1 MSASI
6 QPVDTPV
13 TPIAPS
19 KRSPLHRCGKVC
31 CWIVGI
37 PSVLLLV
44 LYLVLLMTPIRFPF
58 GGDAVRALAQSAVP
72 PTMNLQMGE
81 MALALEGGVWPVV
94 KFSPV
99 LMTDSKSGARVTVE
113 ALEIGFSPWRS
124 LLGQPGATI
133 TLVRPHVQ
141 IVQDLSGPRVTSFNL
156 ADHPDGGA
164 PVVRVQ
170 EGDDAFPPIGISQH
184 GIDIAGTDQPL
195 PMRSDSDWLV
205 YNMESSEQGLAD
217 IVSQAELG
225 RFSRLVIRDGT
236 VDMTD
241 SVFGL
246 MRSFSHLNVD
256 LGPLP
261 ADGETHGSFSTSL
274 GGRTLFG
281 TLSRTVNDAGGS
293 RLEADVTNIDFAAF
307 LPFIDD
313 PTSMAAV
320 RGAGALSI
328 DVSFAPTTGK
338 LTTGRFKI
346 DLTGLDLRIADAYY
360 PIASSIMDIDWSPE
374 KGQFTLQESAIQIG
388 KSSGRISGVFG
399 MGLDKQFGP
408 TMGMKLT
415 AHNVLIHPDDMIAP
429 DAPFDTIEFSGWSAP
444 LYGALG
450 VDQILARK
458 GAGTIEAAGR
468 FDVLQAGLGVD
479 LTVVGQGVSADDLKR
494 LWPFT
499 MARESRDWFVSN
511 VTGGEVTEAR
521 MAFKFPVGLIDPQS
535 KEDKPLPKGT
545 MQISLVGKDVVVR
558 PIATMEPVAISG
570 ETRLKIDDNIVTIS
584 AGGGQVMTS
593 AGPIDVKNPALIMDN
608 SVATESVIEV
618 SGDVSGAIPAML
630 TLVRTQQPGLLENTD
645 LPVNLN
651 AVTGAVDV
659 GMVTTITIPKASTG
673 RKLAVGYVLNGRI
686 ADFASSEPILERK
699 IGNGQLAFSA
709 SQDNYQL
716 GGTADIDGLPA
727 ELEISGTPTTRPV
740 TKLASTLEASDL
752 AKLGLDVSQF
762 VTGKLRFVAQPMDNG
777 TLQVAV
783 DLGDAALSF
792 KDVGIRKAAGTPG
805 ILHANVKQVGNLF
818 EVSGIDLAFG
828 DIKLAGAVSYN
839 VASGLQTAVFDTFA
853 LSKGDSAQLEV
864 SPIDGGYA
872 VQVRGQQLDL
882 KPMLKQ
888 FFGLGEGTGGVQS
901 SQFTQAVSLKV
912 KLDRAI
918 GYFATTAFNLDL
930 DLGLRGTDLR
940 RAKVSAQFSEG
951 NAISVTTN
959 PTPEGRIMTVA
970 FNDAGTVLR
979 LLGVYSQLAGG
990 EGTLV
995 LNTNSKQK
1003 VDAGLLQMRSFAIV
1017 DEANVTQILGNHS
1030 DSRAAIAERNRLDFD
1045 VAKID
1050 FLRRSDR
1057 VEVTNGMLTGSTVG
1071 GTMRGFIYTNQ
1082 RQYDLTGTYVPLFG
1096 LNSVFQKLPVIGQLL
1111 GGRDGEGLVGVTF
1124 SVTGTLDKPEFKINP
1139 LSALLPG
1146 ALRELFEFRA
1156 KEQPRAE

>member
-6 QPVDTPV
+6 QSIDTPE
-13 TPIAPS
+13 TPIAVR
-19 KRSPLHRCGKVC
+19 KRLPLRRCGKVC
-31 CWIVGI
+31 VWLFGI
-37 PSVLLLV
+37 PAVLLIV
-44 LYLVLLMTPIRFPF
+44 LYIVLLITPIRLPF
-58 GGDAVRALAQSAVP
+58 GGDAVRALAQAAVP
-72 PTMNLQMGE
+72 PTTNLQMGE
-81 MALALEGGVWPVV
+81 MALALESGVWPVV

-99 LMTDSKSGARVTVE
+99 LMTDSKTGARVTVE
-113 ALEIGFSPWRS
+113 ALEVGFSPVRS

-156 ADHPDGGA
+156 ADHPEGDA

-170 EGDDAFPPIGISQH
+170 EGEDAFPPIGISEH

-205 YNMESSEQGLAD
+205 YNMESSEQGIAE
-217 IVSQAELG
+217 IVNQAELG

-236 VDMTD
+236 IDMTD

-246 MRSFSHLNVD
+246 MRSFSKLNVD
-256 LGPLP
+256 IGPLP
-261 ADGETHGSFSTSL
+261 ANGETHGSFSTSL

-293 RLEADVTNIDFAAF
+293 RLEADITNIDFAAF

-313 PTSMAAV
+313 PASMAAV

-328 DVSFAPTTGK
+328 DVSFDPAGK
-338 LTTGRFKI
+338 LTTGRFKV

-360 PIASSIMDIDWSPE
+360 PIASSIMDIDWAPE
-374 KGQFTLQESAIQIG
+374 KGQFVLQDSAIQIG
-388 KSSGRISGVFG
+388 KSSGRISGVFA
-399 MGLDKQFGP
+399 MGLDKRFGP

-415 AHNVLIHPDDMIAP
+415 ATDVFIHPDDMEAP
-429 DAPFDTIEFSGWSAP
+429 TAPFDTIEFSGWSAP

-450 VDQILARK
+450 IDQVLARK
-458 GAGTIEAAGR
+458 GEGTIEAAGR
-468 FDVLQAGLGVD
+468 FDVLQAGMGVD

-499 MARESRDWFVSN
+499 MARESRDWFVAN
-511 VTGGEVTEAR
+511 VTGGEVTDAR
-521 MAFKFPVGLIDPQS
+521 LAFKFPVGLIDPQS

-545 MQISLVGKDVVVR
+545 MQIAMVGKNVVVR
-558 PIATMEPVAISG
+558 PIATMEPVAIAG
-570 ETRLKIDDNIVTIS
+570 ETRLKIDDNIITIS
-584 AGGGQVMTS
+584 ASGGQVLTS

-608 SVATESVIEV
+608 SVASESVIEV

-630 TLVRTQQPGLLENTD
+630 TLVKQQQPGLLEHTD

-651 AVTGAVDV
+651 AVTGNVDV

-673 RKLAVGYVLNGRI
+673 RELAVGYVLNGRI
-686 ADFASSEPILERK
+686 SDFSSSEPILDRK
-699 IGNGQLAFSA
+699 VSNGQLAFSA

-716 GGTADIDGLPA
+716 GGTAEIDGMAA

-740 TKLASTLEASDL
+740 TKLASTIDASEMT
-752 AKLGLDVSQF
+752 KLGLDISKF

-783 DLGDAALSF
+783 DFGDAGLSF
-792 KDVGIRKAAGTPG
+792 KDVGISKAAGVPG
-805 ILHANVKQVGNLF
+805 ILHANVKIDGDVYEL
-818 EVSGIDLAFG
+818 SGIELGFG
-828 DIKLAGAVSYN
+828 DIKLGGGIKYN
-839 VASGLQTAVFDTFA
+839 AKSGLEAAVFDTFA
-853 LSKGDSAQLEV
+853 LSKGDNAQLAV
-864 SPIDGGYA
+864 TPIDGGYA
-872 VQVRGQQLDL
+872 VQVRGQQFDL

-901 SQFTQAVSLKV
+901 SQFTQALSLSV

-940 RAKVSAQFSEG
+940 RAKLSAQFSEG

-990 EGTLV
+990 DGTLV

-1003 VDAGLLQMRSFAIV
+1003 VDAGLLQMRNFAIV
-1017 DEANVTQILGNHS
+1017 DEANVAQILGNHS

-1045 VAKID
+1045 VAKVD

-1057 VEVTNGMLTGSTVG
+1057 VEVTNAMLTGGTVG

>member
-6 QPVDTPV
+6 QSADTPV
-13 TPIAPS
+13 APIAPS
-19 KRSPLHRCGKVC
+19 KRSPLRRCGKVC
-31 CWIVGI
+31 AWILGI
-37 PSVLLLV
+37 PAVLLLV
-44 LYLVLLMTPIRFPF
+44 LYIVLLITPIRFPF
-58 GGDAVRALAQSAVP
+58 GGDAVRALAQAAVP
-72 PTMNLQMGE
+72 PTTSLQMGE
-81 MALALEGGVWPVV
+81 MALAVEGGVWPVV

-113 ALEIGFSPWRS
+113 ALEIGFSPLRS

-141 IVQDLSGPRVTSFNL
+141 IVQDLSGPRVTSFSL
-156 ADHPDGGA
+156 ADHPDGDV

-170 EGDDAFPPIGISQH
+170 EGDQAFPPIGISAH
-184 GIDIAGTDQPL
+184 GIDIAGTNQPL

-205 YNMESSEQGLAD
+205 YNMESSEQGIAE
-217 IVSQAELG
+217 IVNQAELG

-246 MRSFSHLNVD
+246 MRSFSKLNVD
-256 LGPLP
+256 IGPLP
-261 ADGETHGSFSTSL
+261 ANGETHGSFSTSL

-281 TLSRTVNDAGGS
+281 TVSRTVNDTGS
-293 RLEADVTNIDFAAF
+293 RLEADITNIDFAAF

-313 PTSMAAV
+313 PASMAAV

-328 DVSFAPTTGK
+328 DVSFAAGTGK
-338 LTTGRFKI
+338 LTAGRFKV

-360 PIASSIMDIDWSPE
+360 PIASSIMDIDWTPE
-374 KGQFTLQESAIQIG
+374 LGQFTLQESAIQIG
-388 KSSGRISGVFG
+388 KSSGRISGVFA
-399 MGLDKQFGP
+399 MGLDRRFGP

-415 AHNVLIHPDDMIAP
+415 AKDVFIHPADMDAP
-429 DAPFDTIEFSGWSAP
+429 DAPFDTIEFTGWSAP
-444 LYGALG
+444 LYGAVG
-450 VDQILARK
+450 VDQVLARK
-458 GAGTIEAAGR
+458 GEGTIEATGR
-468 FDVLQAGLGVD
+468 FDVLQAGMGVD
-479 LTVVGQGVSADDLKR
+479 LTVIGQGVSADDLKR

-499 MARESRDWFVSN
+499 MARESRDWFVAN
-511 VTGGEVTEAR
+511 VAGGEVTDAR
-521 MAFKFPVGLIDPQS
+521 LAFKFPVGLIDPQS
-535 KEDKPLPKGT
+535 KEDKPLPKGA

-558 PIATMEPVAISG
+558 PIATMEPVAIAG

-618 SGDVSGAIPAML
+618 SGDVTGAIPAML
-630 TLVRTQQPGLLENTD
+630 TLVRQQQPGLLEHTD

-651 AVTGAVDV
+651 AVTGTVDV

-673 RKLAVGYVLNGRI
+673 RQLGVGYVLNGRI
-686 ADFASSEPILERK
+686 SDFASSEPILDRK
-699 IGNGQLAFSA
+699 IRNGQLAFSA

-716 GGTADIDGLPA
+716 GGTAEIDGMGA

-740 TKLASTLEASDL
+740 TKLASTIDASEMS
-752 AKLGLDVSQF
+752 KLGLDVSQF

-783 DLGDAALSF
+783 DLGYARLSF
-792 KDVGIRKAAGTPG
+792 KDVGITKATGVPG
-805 ILHANVKQVGNLF
+805 ILHANLKQTGDLY
-818 EVSGIDLAFG
+818 ELSGIELAFA
-828 DIKLAGAVSYN
+828 DIKLGGGVKFN
-839 VASGLQTAVFDTFA
+839 VKSGLEAAVFDTFA
-853 LSKGDSAQLEV
+853 LSKGDNAQLAIT
-864 SPIDGGYA
+864 PIDGGYA
-872 VQVRGQQLDL
+872 VQVRGQQFDL

-901 SQFTQAVSLKV
+901 SQFTQALSLSV

-930 DLGLRGTDLR
+930 ELGLRGTDLR

-1017 DEANVTQILGNHS
+1017 DEANVAQILGNHS
-1030 DSRAAIAERNRLDFD
+1030 DSRAAIAQRNRLDFD
-1045 VAKID
+1045 VAKVD

-1111 GGRDGEGLVGVTF
+1111 GGREGEGLVGVTF

>member
-6 QPVDTPV
+6 QSIDTPDSSF
-13 TPIAPS
+13 ACR
-19 KRSPLHRCGKVC
+19 KRSPLRRCGKVC
-31 CWIVGI
+31 SWIFGV
-37 PSVLLLV
+37 PAVLLLV
-44 LYLVLLMTPIRFPF
+44 LYIILLVTPIRLPF
-58 GGDAVRALAQSAVP
+58 GGNATRALVQALVP
-72 PTMNLQMGE
+72 PSMNLELGE
-81 MALALEGGVWPVV
+81 MALALEGGAWPVV

-99 LMTDSKSGARVTVE
+99 LMTDSKSGARVSIE
-113 ALEIGFSPWRS
+113 ALEVGFSPVRS

-141 IVQDLSGPRVTSFNL
+141 IVQDLSGPRVTSFNVTDQ
-156 ADHPDGGA
+156 ADGGA

-170 EGDDAFPPIGISQH
+170 EGEDTFPPIGISAH

-205 YNMESSEQGLAD
+205 YNMESSEQSIAE
-217 IVSQAELG
+217 VVNQAELG

-236 VDMTD
+236 VDMMD
-241 SVFGL
+241 SVYGL
-246 MRSFSHLNVD
+246 MRSFEHLSVD

-261 ADGETHGSFSTSL
+261 ADGETSGSFSTTL

-281 TLSRTVNDAGGS
+281 TLSRTVDDAGGA
-293 RLEADVTNIDFAAF
+293 RLETNITNIDFAAF

-313 PTSMAAV
+313 PASMAAI

-328 DVSFAPTTGK
+328 DVSFAPVTGK
-338 LTTGRFKI
+338 LTSGQFKI
-346 DLTGLDLRIADAYY
+346 DLTGLDLRIADTYY

-374 KGQFTLQESAIQIG
+374 SGLFTLQESALQIG
-388 KSSGRISGVFG
+388 KSSGRISGVFA
-399 MGLDKQFGP
+399 MGLDEKFGP

-415 AHNVLIHPDDMIAP
+415 AKDVFIHPEDMDAP
-429 DAPFDTIEFSGWSAP
+429 AEPFDTIEFTGWSAP

-450 VDQILARK
+450 VDQVLARK
-458 GAGTIEAAGR
+458 GSGTIEAAGR
-468 FDVLQAGLGVD
+468 FDVLQAGMGVD
-479 LTVVGQGVSADDLKR
+479 LKVIGQGVSADDLKR

-499 MARESRDWFVSN
+499 MARESRDWFVAN
-511 VTGGEVTEAR
+511 VTAGEVTDAR
-521 MAFKFPVGLIDPQS
+521 LEFKFPVGLIDPQS

-545 MQISLVGKDVVVR
+545 MQIALVGKDVVVR
-558 PIATMEPVAISG
+558 PIATMDPIAITG

-584 AGGGQVMTS
+584 AGGGRVAT
-593 AGPIDVKNPALIMDN
+593 ATGAIDVKNPALIMDN

-618 SGDVSGAIPAML
+618 SGDVTGGIPAML
-630 TLVRTQQPGLLENTD
+630 ALVRTQQPGLLEQTD
-645 LPVNLN
+645 LPVDLN
-651 AVTGAVDV
+651 AVTGNVDV

-673 RKLAVGYVLNGRI
+673 RELSLGYVLNGRI
-686 ADFASSEPILERK
+686 SDFASTQPILERK
-699 IGNGQLAFSA
+699 VANGQLAFSA

-716 GGTADIDGLPA
+716 GGTADIDGMPA

-740 TKLASTLEASDL
+740 TKLASTLNASDM
-752 AKLGLDVSQF
+752 AKLGFDVSKF
-762 VTGKLRFVAQPMDNG
+762 ISGKLRFVAQPMDNG
-777 TLQVAV
+777 TVQVAV
-783 DLGDAALSF
+783 DLSDAGLSF
-792 KDVGIRKAAGTPG
+792 KDVGISKAVGVPG
-805 ILHANVKQVGNLF
+805 ILHANIKQAG
-818 EVSGIDLAFG
+818 EVFDVTGIELAFG
-828 DIKLAGAVSYN
+828 EIKLGGGVRYN
-839 VASGLQTAVFDTFA
+839 VKTGLETAVFDTFA
-853 LSKGDSAQLEV
+853 LSKGDNAQLAV
-864 SPIDGGYA
+864 TPIDGGFA

-888 FFGLGEGTGGVQS
+888 VFGLGEGTGGVQS
-901 SQFTQAVSLKV
+901 SQLNQSISLNV

-930 DLGLRGTDLR
+930 ELGLRGSDLR
-940 RAKVSAQFSEG
+940 RAKLSAQFSEG

-959 PTPEGRIMTVA
+959 PTPDGRIMTVA

-979 LLGVYSQLAGG
+979 LLGIYSQLAGG

-1003 VDAGLLQMRSFAIV
+1003 VDAGLLQMRNFAIV

-1030 DSRAAIAERNRLDFD
+1030 DSRAAIAQRNRLDFD
-1045 VAKID
+1045 VAKVD

-1057 VEVTNGMLTGSTVG
+1057 VEVTNGMLTGGTVG

>member
-1 MSASI
+1 M
-6 QPVDTPV
+6 PV
-13 TPIAPS
+13 APS
-19 KRSPLHRCGKVC
+19 NRSPLRRYGKVC
-31 CWIVGI
+31 VWIVGI
-37 PSVLLLV
+37 PSVLLLL
-44 LYLVLLMTPIRFPF
+44 LYAVLLITPIRLPF
-58 GGDAVRALAQSAVP
+58 GGNAVRALAQAAVP
-72 PTMNLQMGE
+72 PSMDLQMGE
-81 MALALEGGVWPVV
+81 MALALEAGVWPVV

-99 LMTDSKSGARVTVE
+99 LMTDTKSGARVTVE
-113 ALEIGFSPWRS
+113 ALEIGFSPVRS

-141 IVQDLSGPRVTSFNL
+141 IVQDLSGPRVTSFSL
-156 ADHPDGGA
+156 GDHAEGA
-164 PVVRVQ
+164 VPVVRVQ
-170 EGDDAFPPIGISQH
+170 EGEDAFPPIGISAH

-205 YNMESSEQGLAD
+205 YNMESSQQGIAE
-217 IVSQAELG
+217 IVNQAELG

-256 LGPLP
+256 IGPLP
-261 ADGETHGSFSTSL
+261 ANGETHGSFSTSL
-274 GGRTLFG
+274 GGRKLFG

-293 RLEADVTNIDFAAF
+293 RLEADITNIDFAAF

-328 DVSFAPTTGK
+328 DVSFTPAGK
-338 LTTGRFKI
+338 LTTGRFKV

-360 PIASSIMDIDWSPE
+360 PIASSIMDIDWVPE
-374 KGQFTLQESAIQIG
+374 KGQFLLRDSALQIG
-388 KSSGRISGVFG
+388 KSSGRISGVFA
-399 MGLDKQFGP
+399 MGVDKRFGP

-415 AHNVLIHPDDMIAP
+415 ATDVFIHPDDMDAP
-429 DAPFDTIEFSGWSAP
+429 AEPFDTIEFTGWSAP

-450 VDQILARK
+450 VDQVLARK
-458 GAGTIEAAGR
+458 GGGTIEAAGR
-468 FDVLQAGLGVD
+468 FDVLQAGMGVD

-499 MARESRDWFVSN
+499 MARESRDWFVAN
-511 VTGGEVTEAR
+511 VTAGEVTDAR
-521 MAFKFPVGLIDPQS
+521 LAFKFPVGLIDPQS
-535 KEDKPLPKGT
+535 KEDKPLPKGA
-545 MQISLVGKDVVVR
+545 MQIAMVGKDVVVR
-558 PIATMEPVAISG
+558 PIATMEPVAIAG

-584 AGGGQVMTS
+584 AGGGQVMTA

-618 SGDVSGAIPAML
+618 SGDVTGAIPAML
-630 TLVRTQQPGLLENTD
+630 TLVRQQQPGLLEHTD

-651 AVTGAVDV
+651 AVNGTVDV
-659 GMVTTITIPKASTG
+659 GMVTTVTLPKASTG
-673 RKLAVGYVLNGRI
+673 RELAVGYVLNGRI
-686 ADFASSEPILERK
+686 SDFSSSEPILGRK
-699 IGNGQLAFSA
+699 VGNGQLAFSA

-716 GGTADIDGLPA
+716 GGTADVDGMTA
-727 ELEISGTPTTRPV
+727 ELEISGTPTTRPA
-740 TKLASTLEASDL
+740 TKLAATVGASDIG
-752 AKLGLDVSQF
+752 KLGFDVSQF
-762 VTGKLRFVAQPMDNG
+762 LTGKLRFVAQPMDNG
-777 TLQVAV
+777 TVQVAV
-783 DLGDAALSF
+783 DLGDAGLSF
-792 KDVGIRKAAGTPG
+792 KDVGISKAIGVPGT
-805 ILHANVKQVGNLF
+805 LHANLKPAGDVY
-818 EVSGIDLAFG
+818 EVSGIELAFG
-828 DIKLAGAVSYN
+828 DIKLGGGVKYN
-839 VASGLQTAVFDTFA
+839 IKSGLEAAVFDTFA
-853 LSKGDSAQLEV
+853 FSKGDNAQLAV
-864 SPIDGGYA
+864 TPIDGGFA

-888 FFGLGEGTGGVQS
+888 VFGLGEGTGGVQS
-901 SQFTQAVSLKV
+901 SQFNQTLSLNV

-930 DLGLRGTDLR
+930 ELGLRGTDLR
-940 RAKVSAQFSEG
+940 RAKASAQFSEG
-951 NAISVTTN
+951 NAISITTN

-995 LNTNSKQK
+995 LNTNTKQK
-1003 VDAGLLQMRSFAIV
+1003 VDAGLLQMRRFAIV
-1017 DEANVTQILGNHS
+1017 DEANVAQILGNHS
-1030 DSRAAIAERNRLDFD
+1030 DSRAAIAQRNRLDFD
-1045 VAKID
+1045 VAKVD

-1071 GTMRGFIYTNQ
+1071 GTMRGFIYTKQ

-1111 GGRDGEGLVGVTF
+1111 GGREGEGLLGVTF